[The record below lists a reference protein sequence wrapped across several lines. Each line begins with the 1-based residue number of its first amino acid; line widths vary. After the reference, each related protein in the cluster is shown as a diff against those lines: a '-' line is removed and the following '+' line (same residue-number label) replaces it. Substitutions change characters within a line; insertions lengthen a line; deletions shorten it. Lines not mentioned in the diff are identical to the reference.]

1 MADVKFKNVIDLLSE
16 ISEDTTTPKNVKGKM
31 LQIIAILREDVDD
44 SIKKNKVLHEL
55 DEIVND
61 NNMQQYIRTQ
71 IWNVVSLLEKL

>member
-44 SIKKNKVLHEL
+44 SIKKNKVLYEL
-55 DEIVND
+55 DEIADD

>member
-44 SIKKNKVLHEL
+44 SIKKNKVLYEL